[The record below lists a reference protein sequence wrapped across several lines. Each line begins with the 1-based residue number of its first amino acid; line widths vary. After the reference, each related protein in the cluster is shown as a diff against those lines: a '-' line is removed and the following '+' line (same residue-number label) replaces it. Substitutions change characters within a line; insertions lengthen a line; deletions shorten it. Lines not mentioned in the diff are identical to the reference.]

1 MGTEKARAMGKKSK
15 SKTPP
20 VIPQPRVRLISI
32 DFFISGIIDDRNST
46 LLGGFLHQE
55 KVSGRVRDTKT
66 NYASRFEEFKG
77 K

>member
-1 MGTEKARAMGKKSK
+1 MGKQQ
-15 SKTPP
+15 TQ
-20 VIPQPRVRLISI
+20 IRETLISI
-32 DFFISGIIDDRNST
+32 DLFVNGIVDARNAS

-55 KVSGRVRDTKT
+55 KVAGRVRDTKK

>member
-1 MGTEKARAMGKKSK
+1 MGKKTK
-15 SKTPP
+15 STFDKSEPSEKREP
-20 VIPQPRVRLISI
+20 LISI
-32 DFFISGIIDDRNST
+32 QLFVNGVVDSRNST

-55 KVSGRVRDTKT
+55 KVAKRLRDTKT

>member
-1 MGTEKARAMGKKSK
+1 MGKKSK
-15 SKTPP
+15 STSNT
-20 VIPQPRVRLISI
+20 PQPVQEREPLISI
-32 DFFISGIIDDRNST
+32 DFFVNGMADSRNST

-55 KVSGRVRDTKT
+55 KVAKRLRDTKT

>member
-1 MGTEKARAMGKKSK
+1 MGKKSK
-15 SKTPP
+15 STSNPTQQEAP
-20 VIPQPRVRLISI
+20 VREPLVSI
-32 DFFISGIIDDRNST
+32 QRFVNSVVDSRNSA

-55 KVSGRVRDTKT
+55 KVAGRVRDTKK